1 MLPFVSN
8 LRKGKGGHMNA
19 TDNKEPI
26 KYNHLAAAEM
36 DAEENYNQIDG
47 VINNYKPSILEY
59 LKQNKLNPPVQGN
72 KCEKLVHIEK

>member
-1 MLPFVSN
+1 
-8 LRKGKGGHMNA
+8 MNV

-59 LKQNKLNPPVQGN
+59 LKHNKPEPPKFGG
-72 KCEKLVHIEK
+72 KFEKSAHIIK

>member
-1 MLPFVSN
+1 
-8 LRKGKGGHMNA
+8 MNA

-59 LKQNKLNPPVQGN
+59 LKHNKPNPPVHSG
-72 KCEKLVHIEK
+72 KCEKTNHIEK